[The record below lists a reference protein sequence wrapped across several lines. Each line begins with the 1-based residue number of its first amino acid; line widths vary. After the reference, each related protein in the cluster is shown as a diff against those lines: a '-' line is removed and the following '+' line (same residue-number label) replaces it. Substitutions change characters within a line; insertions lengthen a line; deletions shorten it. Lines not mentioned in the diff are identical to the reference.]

1 MPRNGLPV
9 TLSFTKQVLA
19 DVVGTTATALLHEM
33 KSSSFAQDPSAVLE
47 LPNKTILVTEDFK
60 SKLVSSKE
68 IGQQTSCR
76 LGRVQQRMTI
86 PLPDVVLQLRQMNRV
101 NVLDIITPHL
111 EEVFDEIQRVNEVDP
126 TAGPG
131 LKHEE
136 QRSSSGGDGIHL
148 MKETGGC
155 QSVVVQGLITI
166 EENLS
171 QDFIIVSWIGTPL
184 ADMVA
189 DCALGVVYQ
198 SLSAN
203 HYLRSFWN
211 DLHIKSSSPRG
222 ECDGGTKRDSSS
234 FSSSPSPSSH
244 TQHHH
249 HHHSHGCHHHGQE
262 KNGSESPEEKKRRE
276 EENQQTEQVIK
287 RMKLGLLDPSQAFK
301 GRLAPQELHSIEKNS
316 LPENR
321 LKLEKIWNYF
331 KSSSFAERIREVLI
345 SQDGLRLIVRG
356 YPLEM
361 EVKED
366 SIPIEAYVYIH
377 WSMNRGHTL
386 HHAVVQCLHDEYR
399 KYLISLIQ
407 QMESETATVATP
419 TLADAADVATVGTN
433 LEVKEIKE
441 EGSGQ
446 GQGLEGAVEMKLNE

>member
-1 MPRNGLPV
+1 MPHLSSHSILLLSVSSWPEAHTPPVVMPRNGLPV

-19 DVVGTTATALLHEM
+19 DVVGTTATTLLQEM
-33 KSSSFAQDPSAVLE
+33 KSSTFTQDPSAVLE
-47 LPNKTILVTEDFK
+47 LPEKTILVTEDFK
-60 SKLVSSKE
+60 SKLVASKE
-68 IGQQTSCR
+68 LGQHTSCR

-111 EEVFDEIQRVNEVDP
+111 EEVFDEIQRINEVDS
-126 TAGPG
+126 G
-131 LKHEE
+131 LKQEE
-136 QRSSSGGDGIHL
+136 QIGGSGSTEISL
-148 MKETGGC
+148 LKEPAGC

-166 EENLS
+166 EENLL

-211 DLHIKSSSPRG
+211 DLHVKSSPR
-222 ECDGGTKRDSSS
+222 EGGIKRDLSL
-234 FSSSPSPSSH
+234 SPSSG
-244 TQHHH
+244 HHH
-249 HHHSHGCHHHGQE
+249 HHHHHHCHGE
-262 KNGSESPEEKKRRE
+262 KEAPEEKTKRE

-301 GRLAPQELHSIEKNS
+301 GRLAPQELQSIEKNS

-321 LKLEKIWNYF
+321 LKLEKISNYF
-331 KSSSFAERIREVLI
+331 KNPSFAEWIHEVLI

-356 YPLEM
+356 YPVEM
-361 EVKED
+361 EVKD

-386 HHAVVQCLHDEYR
+386 HHAVVQCPNDHYR
-399 KYLISLIQ
+399 KYLITLIQ
-407 QMESETATVATP
+407 QMESDTSAAT
-419 TLADAADVATVGTN
+419 TN
-433 LEVKEIKE
+433 SEVNEIKQERQEEGVKEMKE
-441 EGSGQ
+441 GE
-446 GQGLEGAVEMKLNE
+446 LEMLKNE

>member
-19 DVVGTTATALLHEM
+19 DVVGTTATSLLQDM
-33 KSSSFAQDPSAVLE
+33 KSTTFLQDPSAVLE
-47 LPNKTILVTEDFK
+47 LPEKTILVTEDFK
-60 SKLVSSKE
+60 SKLVTCKE
-68 IGQQTSCR
+68 LGQHTSCR

-111 EEVFDEIQRVNEVDP
+111 EEVFDEIQRLNEVDP

-131 LKHEE
+131 SGLKQEGVLDQSHL
-136 QRSSSGGDGIHL
+136 L
-148 MKETGGC
+148 MKESGC
-155 QSVVVQGLITI
+155 QSVVVQSLITI
-166 EENLS
+166 EENLL

-211 DLHIKSSSPRG
+211 DLHIKSSPQRES
-222 ECDGGTKRDSSS
+222 GTKRDSFAST
-234 FSSSPSPSSH
+234 SSPRHSH
-244 TQHHH
+244 GHGHT
-249 HHHSHGCHHHGQE
+249 HSHGCKHGE
-262 KNGSESPEEKKRRE
+262 EEGSRSPEEKKKRE
-276 EENQQTEQVIK
+276 EESQQTEQVIK

-301 GRLAPQELHSIEKNS
+301 GRLLPQELHSIEKNS
-316 LPENR
+316 MPENR
-321 LKLEKIWNYF
+321 LKLEKIWNYL
-331 KSSSFAERIREVLI
+331 KHCASSTSASCPSKILEVLI

-356 YPLEM
+356 FPLEM
-361 EVKED
+361 EVNED
-366 SIPIEAYVYIH
+366 SIPIEAYIYIH

-386 HHAVVQCLHDEYR
+386 HHAVVQCLDDQFR
-399 KYLISLIQ
+399 KILIALIQ
-407 QMESETATVATP
+407 QLETDTGTGIGANVASEKSEI
-419 TLADAADVATVGTN
+419 N
-433 LEVKEIKE
+433 EIKE
-441 EGSGQ
+441 EGQ
-446 GQGLEGAVEMKLNE
+446 GGVKEMKEGEVAVEG